1 MPKIIRKSRPVIKR
15 QEVNVEY
22 QVEKIEERQVIIDV
36 EKVVN

>member
-1 MPKIIRKSRPVIKR
+1 MPKIIRKSRTTVKR